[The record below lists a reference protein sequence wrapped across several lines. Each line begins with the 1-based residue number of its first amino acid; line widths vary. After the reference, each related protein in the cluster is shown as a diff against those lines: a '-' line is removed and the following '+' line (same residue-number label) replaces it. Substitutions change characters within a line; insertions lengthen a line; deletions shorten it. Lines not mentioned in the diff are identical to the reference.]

1 MLSRPTARFA
11 ALEHLFCQSIGR
23 QLLTQFFL
31 FFQKSS
37 KKQQKVAKKF
47 VISVVANAENEIV
60 DVAALEKFLVEHIK
74 VEGRTGS
81 LGDLVTVSR
90 DGDKITIVSLT
101 KFSGKYAKYLTK
113 KFLKKNSLRDWIRVV
128 ASSRNVYELRFFNL
142 SLSDDEA
149 EEDEE

>member
-1 MLSRPTARFA
+1 MVSNWT
-11 ALEHLFCQSIGR
+11 
-23 QLLTQFFL
+23 
-31 FFQKSS
+31 
-37 KKQQKVAKKF
+37 KQF
-47 VISVVANAENEIV
+47 VINAVANAENEII

-74 VEGRTGS
+74 VEGRTGN
-81 LGDLVTVSR
+81 LNELITVTR
-90 DGDKITIVSLT
+90 EGDKITIVSLT

>member
-1 MLSRPTARFA
+1 MYS
-11 ALEHLFCQSIGR
+11 
-23 QLLTQFFL
+23 FFSVL
-31 FFQKSS
+31 QKSS

-47 VISVVANAENEIV
+47 VINAVANADNEII

-74 VEGRTGS
+74 VEGRTGN
-81 LGDLVTVSR
+81 LNDLVTVSR
-90 DGDKITIVSLT
+90 EGDKITIVSLT

-128 ASSRNVYELRFFNL
+128 ASSRGVYELRFFNL
-142 SLSDDEA
+142 VLSDDEE